1 MCGEVSE
8 FVVRG
13 KALGSEE
20 NQQKERETSRIWS
33 PCLSIHGCGNPLLNV
48 ESGMKQKP
56 CFVKKK
62 WSLKSFIFLNL
73 SF

>member
-20 NQQKERETSRIWS
+20 NQQKERENQQNLVTLSVY
-33 PCLSIHGCGNPLLNV
+33 PCI
-48 ESGMKQKP
+48 
-56 CFVKKK
+56 
-62 WSLKSFIFLNL
+62 
-73 SF
+73 